1 MFGGYRNMRK
11 ERRKSGLDGPL
22 SNRIYVVSTT
32 ERTPSDVQLLELAGE
47 GTTEV
52 PQLEVGT
59 GDTEDGTDEDSE
71 VSFEE
76 MLKREKTLEM
86 KLKNKV

>member
-22 SNRIYVVSTT
+22 SNRVYVVTT
-32 ERTPSDVQLLELAGE
+32 AAKTTNEVQLLELAGQ
-47 GTTEV
+47 GPTEV
-52 PQLEVGT
+52 PEPEVGT